1 MHVLYAA
8 DVNQLA
14 GQSEDMDNEGPE
26 KPKRRK
32 KSKDSMALYLSPN

>member
-1 MHVLYAA
+1 MHVFYAA
-8 DVNQLA
+8 NVNQLA
-14 GQSEDMDNEGPE
+14 AHSKDMDNDGPE